1 MSEKMFEIDFLTDKD
16 NYYLASNNKKVLG
29 KTDYEFDLSD
39 IALYRM
45 EEVSFEDQAPR
56 KEALENVLSTM
67 KIDGVNFIYLLMGD
81 ENGVNFY
88 YGISRNF
95 TSDKEPEL
103 SIMDI
108 GEKILEPSIKG
119 NFRGS
124 RTRKLEN
131 EERNSVL
138 NSINGMQ
145 EFSMLEGVP
154 GYTKE
159 DEKFQGV
166 DRLADVMM
174 GDKFGFMI
182 IAAPASYD
190 DVKEIEKNLY
200 EVYSRI
206 VPLAK
211 KNIQSGVNKSTSL
224 SKGTSEG
231 VSKSVSENY
240 SKTKQES
247 VSVTEG
253 TSITETKGTSTSKG
267 KSSSNTSGGSS
278 SSSTKGTN
286 ESGGESKS
294 KADGTSHSESKST
307 GGSDTSGSSKTDGN
321 NKGTSTQTTK
331 GEGNSE
337 TTSLEYIDKKSQDW
351 IKYLDDVIIPR
362 LDYGMGK
369 GIFIT
374 ASFLFSDSKPVLK
387 KLENTA
393 ISLYSGETGNK
404 VPLRAF
410 SLSKKDAIWKFLRN
424 FQLPCG
430 RMKENKSMAHENVSR
445 SALSQCVK
453 EDKSFIMGNWI
464 TTNELAMIA
473 GLPQKEVVGLAL
485 REEVEFGLNH
495 QVDISDDNKIL
506 LGDLVQSGNVLKTSQ
521 VYLDKSNLD
530 KHIFIS
536 GVTGSGKTTTCQNIL
551 CGSDLPFLVI
561 EPAKTEYRI
570 MKEQYP
576 DLMVFTLG
584 NENVGTP
591 FRLNPFEFFPHE
603 SITSRVDMIKASIEA
618 AFDME
623 AAIPQII
630 ESAIYACYEDYGWNI
645 SKNENEKF
653 EDPFADGVYA
663 FPTLEDLINKVPDMV
678 DEQGFDVRLRND
690 YIGSIKARLMGLLM
704 GSKGMMLN
712 TKRSIDFRNLLE
724 RKVVLELEEIR
735 NGSEKSLIMGFVLT
749 NLMQAIKGKFIET
762 GRAIV
767 FSQGYSKALQV
778 QIRRMT
784 ETDAEIKVVDGD
796 LRESVYDY
804 YAENYKKGIIIN
816 TQFLDKKPTFAKL
829 QKILDI
835 SKEEKLCKAVYMY
848 GCMYNKFPTD
858 GMLKNI
864 KELLSDEN
872 MKGVYLEISKAKSTK
887 DDNIIIRKNEQ
898 VEFLNKYLKKFESDY
913 LVCLLSEFCDIN
925 TAKTDKKFS
934 KIKKR
939 LQLKDTRNKIV
950 DYIEKYVSDDEIS
963 LSDARGFRDML

>member
-321 NKGTSTQTTK
+321 NKGTSTQT
-331 GEGNSE
+331 
-337 TTSLEYIDKKSQDW
+337 
-351 IKYLDDVIIPR
+351 
-362 LDYGMGK
+362 
-369 GIFIT
+369 
-374 ASFLFSDSKPVLK
+374 
-387 KLENTA
+387 
-393 ISLYSGETGNK
+393 
-404 VPLRAF
+404 
-410 SLSKKDAIWKFLRN
+410 
-424 FQLPCG
+424 
-430 RMKENKSMAHENVSR
+430 
-445 SALSQCVK
+445 
-453 EDKSFIMGNWI
+453 
-464 TTNELAMIA
+464 
-473 GLPQKEVVGLAL
+473 
-485 REEVEFGLNH
+485 
-495 QVDISDDNKIL
+495 
-506 LGDLVQSGNVLKTSQ
+506 
-521 VYLDKSNLD
+521 
-530 KHIFIS
+530 
-536 GVTGSGKTTTCQNIL
+536 
-551 CGSDLPFLVI
+551 
-561 EPAKTEYRI
+561 
-570 MKEQYP
+570 
-576 DLMVFTLG
+576 
-584 NENVGTP
+584 
-591 FRLNPFEFFPHE
+591 
-603 SITSRVDMIKASIEA
+603 
-618 AFDME
+618 
-623 AAIPQII
+623 
-630 ESAIYACYEDYGWNI
+630 
-645 SKNENEKF
+645 
-653 EDPFADGVYA
+653 
-663 FPTLEDLINKVPDMV
+663 
-678 DEQGFDVRLRND
+678 
-690 YIGSIKARLMGLLM
+690 
-704 GSKGMMLN
+704 
-712 TKRSIDFRNLLE
+712 
-724 RKVVLELEEIR
+724 
-735 NGSEKSLIMGFVLT
+735 
-749 NLMQAIKGKFIET
+749 
-762 GRAIV
+762 
-767 FSQGYSKALQV
+767 
-778 QIRRMT
+778 
-784 ETDAEIKVVDGD
+784 
-796 LRESVYDY
+796 
-804 YAENYKKGIIIN
+804 NY
-816 TQFLDKKPTFAKL
+816 
-829 QKILDI
+829 
-835 SKEEKLCKAVYMY
+835 
-848 GCMYNKFPTD
+848 
-858 GMLKNI
+858 
-864 KELLSDEN
+864 
-872 MKGVYLEISKAKSTK
+872 
-887 DDNIIIRKNEQ
+887 
-898 VEFLNKYLKKFESDY
+898 
-913 LVCLLSEFCDIN
+913 
-925 TAKTDKKFS
+925 
-934 KIKKR
+934 
-939 LQLKDTRNKIV
+939 
-950 DYIEKYVSDDEIS
+950 
-963 LSDARGFRDML
+963 